1 MAAAVVGASLVSGSA
16 AFVSD
21 LRLAF
26 LLAGKSVLTPG
37 DVREMDTVRAE
48 TRPGS
53 KLLLTS
59 GPNGT
64 WASILWQR
72 ALYPERTVI
81 VLRHGST
88 PAQLA
93 GALRDYRFDAAI
105 SIGDPPPDPG
115 LASHRD
121 LGGIPGFS
129 GRVWLGEL
137 RP

>member
-1 MAAAVVGASLVSGSA
+1 M
-16 AFVSD
+16 SD
-21 LRLAF
+21 LHNAF
-26 LLAGKSVLTPG
+26 RYAGRSVLTPG
-37 DVREMDTVRAE
+37 DVKQMDAVRAA

-53 KLLLTS
+53 TLLLTS
-59 GPNGT
+59 GPNGM

-81 VLRHGST
+81 VIRDGTT
-88 PAQLA
+88 PARLA
-93 GALRDYRFDAAI
+93 AALKTYRFDGAI

-121 LGGIPGFS
+121 LGAIPGLS

-137 RP
+137 RR